1 MWWCGHACETPPC
14 TIAQDRGHSEADRV
28 SYDETPTTPAPAPPP
43 PGYAPTP
50 AAPQP
55 QSGTSGWMIAFTV
68 VLVLAL
74 GGLAA
79 AIISKGDSGRTTAT
93 TPTVTAK
100 TTTVQNTTT
109 VTTPAA
115 PANVTV
121 APNVTLNSSGAP
133 EPVQTSTAAKTTT
146 GTTSTP

>member
-1 MWWCGHACETPPC
+1 MSYDQTPP
-14 TIAQDRGHSEADRV
+14 
-28 SYDETPTTPAPAPPP
+28 PPAGPPP

-55 QSGTSGWMIAFTV
+55 SPKSGTNGWVIAFTV

-79 AIISKGDSGRTTAT
+79 AIISKGDSGKTTAT
-93 TPTVTAK
+93 TPIVTVNP
-100 TTTVQNTTT
+100 TTVQNTTT
-109 VTTPAA
+109 VTTATE
-115 PANVTV
+115 PANITV

-133 EPVQTSTAAKTTT
+133 EPVQTGAQTSTAGK
-146 GTTSTP
+146 TTSTP

>member
-1 MWWCGHACETPPC
+1 
-14 TIAQDRGHSEADRV
+14 V
-28 SYDETPTTPAPAPPP
+28 SYDETPTPPAPTPPP
-43 PGYAPTP
+43 PADAPAA

-55 QSGTSGWMIAFTV
+55 QSGTSGWLIAFTV
-68 VLVLAL
+68 VVVLAL

-79 AIISKGDSGRTTAT
+79 AIISKGDSGKTAT

-133 EPVQTSTAAKTTT
+133 QPVQSGAQTTTAAKTT
-146 GTTSTP
+146 STP

>member
-1 MWWCGHACETPPC
+1 
-14 TIAQDRGHSEADRV
+14 V
-28 SYDETPTTPAPAPPP
+28 SYDETPTPAAPAPPP
-43 PGYAPTP
+43 PSYVPAA

-55 QSGTSGWMIAFTV
+55 HSGTSGWMIAFAV

-79 AIISKGDSGRTTAT
+79 AIISKGDSGKTTAT
-93 TPTVTAK
+93 TATVTAK
-100 TTTVQNTTT
+100 TTTVQSTTT

-121 APNVTLNSSGAP
+121 ARHPELGRRAGTGTERRADQHRREDDQHTLRIDQRVARRMPS
-133 EPVQTSTAAKTTT
+133 STAATATT
-146 GTTSTP
+146 

>member
-1 MWWCGHACETPPC
+1 MPPC
-14 TIAQDRGHSEADRV
+14 TIAGGRGHSEADGV
-28 SYDETPTTPAPAPPP
+28 SYDETPTPPAPAPPP
-43 PGYAPTP
+43 PGYAPAP
-50 AAPQP
+50 AAPPQP
-55 QSGTSGWMIAFTV
+55 QSGTSGWLIAFTV
-68 VLVLAL
+68 ALALAL

-79 AIISKGDSGRTTAT
+79 AIISKGDSGKTTAT
-93 TPTVTAK
+93 TPTVTSK

-133 EPVQTSTAAKTTT
+133 EPDQSGGQTSTAGK
-146 GTTSTP
+146 TTSTP

>member
-1 MWWCGHACETPPC
+1 MS
-14 TIAQDRGHSEADRV
+14 D
-28 SYDETPTTPAPAPPP
+28 DETPTPAAPAPPP
-43 PGYAPTP
+43 PGYVPEA

-100 TTTVQNTTT
+100 TTTVQSTTT
-109 VTTPAA
+109 VTTQAA

-121 APNVTLNSSGAP
+121 APNVTLNSGGAP
-133 EPVQTSTAAKTTT
+133 EPVESGAQTSTGEK
-146 GTTSTP
+146 TTSTP

>member
-1 MWWCGHACETPPC
+1 
-14 TIAQDRGHSEADRV
+14 
-28 SYDETPTTPAPAPPP
+28 
-43 PGYAPTP
+43 
-50 AAPQP
+50 
-55 QSGTSGWMIAFTV
+55 MIAFTV

-100 TTTVQNTTT
+100 TTTTVQSTTT
-109 VTTPAA
+109 VTTQAA

-133 EPVQTSTAAKTTT
+133 EPAQTTTAAKTT

>member
-1 MWWCGHACETPPC
+1 
-14 TIAQDRGHSEADRV
+14 
-28 SYDETPTTPAPAPPP
+28 
-43 PGYAPTP
+43 
-50 AAPQP
+50 
-55 QSGTSGWMIAFTV
+55 MIAFTV

-79 AIISKGDSGRTTAT
+79 AIISKGDEGRTTAT

-133 EPVQTSTAAKTTT
+133 EPAQTTTAAKTTT
-146 GTTSTP
+146 DTTSTP

>member
-1 MWWCGHACETPPC
+1 
-14 TIAQDRGHSEADRV
+14 V
-28 SYDETPTTPAPAPPP
+28 SYDETPPPPAPAPPA
-43 PGYAPTP
+43 PGYAPAA

-55 QSGTSGWMIAFTV
+55 QSGTSGWLIAFAV
-68 VLVLAL
+68 VFVLAL

-100 TTTVQNTTT
+100 TTTVQSTTT
-109 VTTPAA
+109 VTTQAA

>member
-1 MWWCGHACETPPC
+1 MVTSDETGTPP
-14 TIAQDRGHSEADRV
+14 AQQPQA
-28 SYDETPTTPAPAPPP
+28 YPPVP
-43 PGYAPTP
+43 S
-50 AAPQP
+50 APQP
-55 QSGTSGWMIAFTV
+55 QQGTSGWMIAFSV

-79 AIISKGDSGRTTAT
+79 AIISKGDSGNETAT
-93 TPTVTAK
+93 IPSVATK

-121 APNVTLNSSGAP
+121 APNVTLDASGSAK
-133 EPVQTSTAAKTTT
+133 PVQTSTNEQ
-146 GTTSTP
+146 TTSTP

>member
-1 MWWCGHACETPPC
+1 
-14 TIAQDRGHSEADRV
+14 V
-28 SYDETPTTPAPAPPP
+28 SYDETPTPAAPAQPP
-43 PGYAPTP
+43 PGYVPAA

-55 QSGTSGWMIAFTV
+55 ESGTSGWMIAFAV

-133 EPVQTSTAAKTTT
+133 EPDQSGAQTSTAAKTT
-146 GTTSTP
+146 STP

>member
-1 MWWCGHACETPPC
+1 
-14 TIAQDRGHSEADRV
+14 V
-28 SYDETPTTPAPAPPP
+28 SYDETPTPVAPAPPQP
-43 PGYAPTP
+43 SYVPAA

-55 QSGTSGWMIAFTV
+55 RSGTSGWMIAFAV

-115 PANVTV
+115 STNVTV

-133 EPVQTSTAAKTTT
+133 EPVQSSAQTSTAAKTT
-146 GTTSTP
+146 STP

>member
-1 MWWCGHACETPPC
+1 M
-14 TIAQDRGHSEADRV
+14 
-28 SYDETPTTPAPAPPP
+28 SYDETQPPPAGPPP
-43 PGYAPTP
+43 PGYVPA

-55 QSGTSGWMIAFTV
+55 QPQRGTSGWMIAFAV

-79 AIISKGDSGRTTAT
+79 AIISKGDDGRTTAT
-93 TPTVTAK
+93 TPTVTVK
-100 TTTVQNTTT
+100 TTTVQNTQT
-109 VTTPAA
+109 VTTQAP

-133 EPVQTSTAAKTTT
+133 EPVQTSTAAKT

>member
-1 MWWCGHACETPPC
+1 
-14 TIAQDRGHSEADRV
+14 V
-28 SYDETPTTPAPAPPP
+28 SYDETPTPAAPAPPP
-43 PGYAPTP
+43 PGYVP
-50 AAPQP
+50 AAAAAQA
-55 QSGTSGWMIAFTV
+55 QSATSGWMIAFTV

-100 TTTVQNTTT
+100 TTTVQSTTT
-109 VTTPAA
+109 VTTQAA

-133 EPVQTSTAAKTTT
+133 EPAQTTTAAKTT

>member
-1 MWWCGHACETPPC
+1 
-14 TIAQDRGHSEADRV
+14 
-28 SYDETPTTPAPAPPP
+28 
-43 PGYAPTP
+43 
-50 AAPQP
+50 
-55 QSGTSGWMIAFTV
+55 MIAFAV

-79 AIISKGDSGRTTAT
+79 AIISKGDEGKTTAT
-93 TPTVTAK
+93 TPTVTVK

-109 VTTPAA
+109 VTTQAP

-133 EPVQTSTAAKTTT
+133 EPVQTSTAAKTPDDQHALSDPVSASARRMPS
-146 GTTSTP
+146 STAATAAT

>member
-1 MWWCGHACETPPC
+1 
-14 TIAQDRGHSEADRV
+14 
-28 SYDETPTTPAPAPPP
+28 
-43 PGYAPTP
+43 
-50 AAPQP
+50 
-55 QSGTSGWMIAFTV
+55 MIAFAV

-79 AIISKGDSGRTTAT
+79 AIISKGDDGKTTAT
-93 TPTVTAK
+93 TPTVTVK

-109 VTTPAA
+109 TVTTQAP

-133 EPVQTSTAAKTTT
+133 EPVQTSTAAKSDT

>member
-1 MWWCGHACETPPC
+1 
-14 TIAQDRGHSEADRV
+14 
-28 SYDETPTTPAPAPPP
+28 
-43 PGYAPTP
+43 
-50 AAPQP
+50 
-55 QSGTSGWMIAFTV
+55 MIAFAV

-79 AIISKGDSGRTTAT
+79 AIISKGDEGKTTAT

-133 EPVQTSTAAKTTT
+133 EPVESGAQTSTAAKTT
-146 GTTSTP
+146 STP